1 MKSKSNLNYD
11 VTTNYIYS
19 NSEQE
24 YVFCYRARPFAMLS
38 SSHFPTPT
46 SSYVDHRLV
55 MELGMKITD
64 VGCKKLS
71 FAGKKLRM
79 LGKVSFTA
87 QCVKDGQ
94 IFGNFQ
100 FKASVI
106 EDLKYHFDTHGIVG
120 VKMKYLLGG
129 GAADRIQ
136 SSPSSSTNRT
146 PPSSG
151 RSTPTSP
158 SPSSPTKSPGRSSP
172 PGFPTK
178 PSHQPPT
185 RKPNPI
191 IPPSTINLIKLTQMF
206 GGADMKNDVAEER
219 EILVNHD
226 DEGREDTNQPQFV
239 YVTSTN
245 HHYASG
251 HGRHKCRFD
260 VCSTSWEVPENC
272 GFMETWFF
280 PQEFRPCSP
289 GCRGAFCECINGYNN
304 D

>member
-64 VGCKKLS
+64 IGCKKLS

-136 SSPSSSTNRT
+136 SSPSSSTNRNLALDV
-146 PPSSG
+146 
-151 RSTPTSP
+151 
-158 SPSSPTKSPGRSSP
+158 
-172 PGFPTK
+172 
-178 PSHQPPT
+178 T
-185 RKPNPI
+185 RKVASAINTQEHIMIVFDCIALCYEAMRCVKRINIDDGNPI
-191 IPPSTINLIKLTQMF
+191 
-206 GGADMKNDVAEER
+206 
-219 EILVNHD
+219 LVRLNWYYLQ
-226 DEGREDTNQPQFV
+226 GK
-239 YVTSTN
+239 S
-245 HHYASG
+245 
-251 HGRHKCRFD
+251 
-260 VCSTSWEVPENC
+260 
-272 GFMETWFF
+272 
-280 PQEFRPCSP
+280 
-289 GCRGAFCECINGYNN
+289 
-304 D
+304 